1 MSTISVTNIV
11 TGNAT
16 TDLTIST
23 GNTTAG
29 DIVVLSG
36 GGLVLAPNSTINSVF
51 VSNGTA
57 ANVLVT
63 NSSGFFV
70 TGNASLASNNLVLG
84 ASSNAA
90 SGYTIL
96 PNRLKM
102 NWGVVV
108 PNSFGSNTVTFSSAF
123 TTNAYTVSLSLRASV
138 ANPGQANARFLTFS
152 TVNSSTIIIN
162 SSNNSANTNT
172 GILGVHYLA
181 IGPA

>member
-1 MSTISVTNIV
+1 MSTISVSNIL

-16 TDLTIST
+16 TDLTIAT

-29 DIVVLSG
+29 DIVILSG
-36 GGLVLAPNSTINSVF
+36 GGMILAPNSSVNSVF
-51 VSNGTA
+51 VSNGTP

-70 TGNASLASNNLVLG
+70 TGNVNLSSNTFVLG
-84 ASSNAA
+84 GSSNAA

-96 PNRLKM
+96 PNQLKM

-108 PNSFGSNTVTFSSAF
+108 PNSIGSNTVSFSSAF
-123 TTNAYTVSLSLRASV
+123 TTNAYTVSLSIRASV
-138 ANPGQANARFLTFS
+138 ANVGAANAKSMTFS
-152 TVNSSTIIIN
+152 TINTSTIIIN
-162 SSNNSANTNT
+162 TANNTVGTNT